1 ILDFH
6 RVGGG
11 VFGTCNSAFLQG
23 IVFIVFLFLAPQVIH
38 RLVVKFLD
46 LVFKI
51 LFLILVLGAKFLIK
65 NKMLQRYR

>member
-1 ILDFH
+1 LAILL
-6 RVGGG
+6 
-11 VFGTCNSAFLQG
+11 FLQR
-23 IVFIVFLFLAPQVIH
+23 IVFIGFLFSALQVIH

-51 LFLILVLGAKFLIK
+51 LFLILVLAQKFLIE